1 MILRRQL
8 LLLCHLWPF
17 LAFPSKPKHTHT
29 LNSMSALRS
38 LARSVATPALARPAL
53 QPATLQIARP
63 ATTLAAGTP
72 RVPSRTPTKY
82 GGVYTVT
89 LIPGDGIGK
98 EITGSVKEVF
108 SSLNVPV
115 EWEEFDVS
123 GETHGSEKLF
133 NEAMESLRR
142 NKVGL
147 KGKLTSSIAASLCGP
162 CRI

>member
-1 MILRRQL
+1 MILSRQL
-8 LLLCHLWPF
+8 LLLCHLWSI
-17 LAFPSKPKHTHT
+17 LAFPSKPIHTPI
-29 LNSMSALRS
+29 SMSALRS

-53 QPATLQIARP
+53 QPAPLQIARP

-72 RVPSRTPTKY
+72 RVPTRTPTKY

-147 KGKLTSSIAASLCGP
+147 KGKLTSSLAASSYTSSCV
-162 CRI
+162 